1 MPPLK
6 SSLDKVKKPR
16 HRHSAVQLAA
26 LNSLYEET
34 EHPTLGQR
42 TALAQSLGLETKSVN
57 AYFQNKRASSK
68 KQPRGSPYDAPGRTP
83 SNRTLP
89 YSTIDDDYYY
99 PPPEAAARSVRSQP
113 PHDQHPRPRNQ
124 LADHSQFLSH
134 PAELRPS
141 RPQIDELQR
150 IYRINPY
157 PTVEELSVVAERIG
171 MRHQAIVEWFRT
183 QRSLDRRRVDVYPT
197 TSAASPAISEERP
210 TERHSR
216 VVYPILPPI
225 STLPPVS
232 AHPSLAGLDSAR
244 RLSAITSSEDQPYV
258 PAAPSRMLR
267 RSSSPH
273 RHHNASPYGSSI
285 TRPNTSTSAST
296 SSGASTSASSTN
308 GSTAAL
314 SARQRR
320 GRPDPA
326 QLTSLRRLLRKTP
339 TPSIE
344 ERAALALE
352 IGMDV
357 GKVTNWFRN
366 LRQSTRKRGKSL
378 EGRGSPADDND
389 DEEDFGYGES
399 SGNSNGTNDSEPVYL
414 SSNRTSRSPS
424 VERGYPHLHPHPHPP
439 HSHSHSSEEEQEAVT
454 PSPSTSPS
462 PLASPAHRGHRP
474 LDLAHLV
481 HPEDKPIG
489 GGYVTQTHT
498 QFSSGRPGVAYEDA
512 LLLLTFHRRA
522 GMV

>member
-68 KQPRGSPYDAPGRTP
+68 KQPRGTPYDAPGRPP
-83 SNRTLP
+83 SNRNLP

-99 PPPEAAARSVRSQP
+99 PPPEAAVHSAQQFRSQQA
-113 PHDQHPRPRNQ
+113 PHLDQDSRQRNQ
-124 LADHSQFLSH
+124 LTDHSQFLSQS
-134 PAELRPS
+134 EMRPS
-141 RPQIDELQR
+141 RLQIDELQR

-157 PTVEELSVVAERIG
+157 PTVEELGVVAERIG
-171 MRHQAIVEWFRT
+171 MRHQSIVEWFRT

-197 TSAASPAISEERP
+197 ASPAISEARP
-210 TERHSR
+210 SERHSR
-216 VVYPILPPI
+216 VYPILPPI
-225 STLPPVS
+225 SALPPVS
-232 AHPSLAGLDSAR
+232 SHPSLAGLDSAR

-258 PAAPSRMLR
+258 PAARMLR

-273 RHHNASPYGSSI
+273 HNHNASPYGSSS
-285 TRPNTSTSAST
+285 TSTSAST
-296 SSGASTSASSTN
+296 TSGASTSTSGAAA
-308 GSTAAL
+308 AAL
-314 SARQRR
+314 SLAARQRR
-320 GRPDPA
+320 GRPDPS
-326 QLTSLRRLLRKTP
+326 QLNSLRRLLSKTP
-339 TPSIE
+339 TPTIE
-344 ERAALALE
+344 ERSALALE
-352 IGMDV
+352 IGMDL

-366 LRQSTRKRGKSL
+366 LRQSTRKREKSR
-378 EGRGSPADDND
+378 RGSPEDD
-389 DEEDFGYGES
+389 DEDDFGYGYGES
-399 SGNSNGTNDSEPVYL
+399 NSNNDSEPAYL
-414 SSNRTSRSPS
+414 SSNRTSRSRSETPS
-424 VERGYPHLHPHPHPP
+424 VERGYPQLP
-439 HSHSHSSEEEQEAVT
+439 SHSHSSEEEQEAVT
-454 PSPSTSPS
+454 PSPSPSPS
-462 PLASPAHRGHRP
+462 ASPSRGHRP

-489 GGYVTQTHT
+489 QAYTQT
-498 QFSSGRPGVAYEDA
+498 QFSGRVPYEDA

-522 GMV
+522 GMF